1 MKDYNVKDMKLADQG
16 LMNIEYAE
24 SQMGALLQVQ
34 ERFKKKSHLMG

>member
-16 LMNIEYAE
+16 LMNEYAE